1 MGQPPRNLRLLLMR
15 GLVIVASVAVVAQ
28 SAVLQFVSAES
39 YRLQADR
46 NRFRLVSVAAPRGV
60 IYDRHGELLVRN
72 SPRFVVAIVPADLPE
87 GAATTVLPQLAAHV
101 DGAEVESEEPTAP
114 VAGLLDRLL
123 ALVEAGQVDPFT
135 PVLLPG
141 QVPRKVALTIEARSF
156 QLPGVSVRAEPRR
169 SYLHGS
175 LATAVLGFTGP
186 IPPARLSEY
195 LADNDGGYS
204 LLDHVGLTGVE
215 MTYEAILRGRPGAE
229 HVEVDAQGRQ
239 IRTVGPGA
247 EPSPGGNL
255 ILTVDLSL
263 TRVVTKRLQAGM
275 EAAGS
280 PSGAVVAMD
289 PRTGEILA
297 WVSLPTYDANVLED
311 IFWGDASDEAY
322 RKLEEDPNLPLV
334 NRVITAQYPPGSIFK
349 IVVAAAALEEGILTP
364 STRLHCPGIISI
376 PDRYAPEDPERAQPF
391 FDWLPS
397 GHGSVQLIR
406 GIAESCDIYFY
417 MVAGGLQDPLGGE
430 QFSGLGQ
437 VRLASYARLFGL
449 GALTGIEIP
458 GEAPGLI
465 PDAEWK
471 RRTWAEPWVTG
482 DTYNMAIGQGFI
494 LATPLQVLNFTAAI
508 ANGGTLFQPR
518 IVREVVDSEGRIL
531 QAFISQPLRRLPI
544 APENLAAVREGM
556 RSVVERGTGLR
567 AQLAGIEVAGKT
579 GSAEY
584 PGPPDEE
591 GNLPTHAWFTAFAPA
606 ADPEIAIVAFL
617 EGGGEGGR
625 HAATVVA
632 EILAYYFS
640 APGGE
645 ATEG

>member
-1 MGQPPRNLRLLLMR
+1 MGQPPRNLRLLLLR
-15 GLVIVASVAVVAQ
+15 GLVILASVAVVAQ
-28 SAVLQFVSAES
+28 TGLLQFVSGES

-72 SPRFVVAIVPADLPE
+72 SPRFVISVVPADLPE

-101 DGAEVESEEPTAP
+101 DGEAVESVESTAP
-114 VAGLLDRLL
+114 VPGLLDRLL
-123 ALVEAGQVDPFT
+123 DIVEAGQIDPFT

-141 QVPRKVALTIEARSF
+141 HVPREVALTIEARSF
-156 QLPGVSVRAEPRR
+156 RLPGVAVRAEPRR
-169 SYLHGS
+169 SYLNGS
-175 LATAVLGFTGP
+175 LTTAVLGYTGP
-186 IPPARLSEY
+186 IPPDRLSEY
-195 LADNDGGYS
+195 LDDDDAGYS

-215 MTYEAILRGRPGAE
+215 MTYETVLRGRPGAE

-239 IRTVGPGA
+239 IRTVGPRA
-247 EPSPGGNL
+247 EPTPGGSL

-263 TRVVTKRLQAGM
+263 TRVVTERLQAGM
-275 EAAGS
+275 DAAGS

-297 WVSLPTYDANVLED
+297 LVSLPTYDANVLED
-311 IFWGDASDEAY
+311 IFWGDASPETY
-322 RKLEEDPNLPLV
+322 RDLDEDPNLPLV
-334 NRVITAQYPPGSIFK
+334 NRAITGQYPPGSTFK
-349 IVVAAAALEEGILTP
+349 VIVAAAALEEGVVTP
-364 STRLHCPGIISI
+364 STRIHCPGIISI
-376 PDRYAPEDPERAQPF
+376 PDRYFPEDPERAQPF

-397 GHGSVQLIR
+397 GHGSVRLIR

-417 MVAGGLQDPLGGE
+417 LLAGGLQDPLGGE
-430 QFSGLGQ
+430 EFAGLGHI
-437 VRLASYARLFGL
+437 RLASYARLFGI
-449 GALTGIEIP
+449 GSLTQIELP

-471 RRTWAEPWVTG
+471 RRTWGEPWVTG
-482 DTYNMAIGQGFI
+482 DTYNAAIGQGFI
-494 LATPLQVLNFTAAI
+494 LATPLQVLNYTAAV

-544 APENLAAVREGM
+544 APQNLAAVREGM
-556 RSVVERGTGLR
+556 RSAVERGTGLR
-567 AQLAGIEVAGKT
+567 AQLAGLEVAGKT

-617 EGGGEGGR
+617 EGGGEGGQ
-625 HAATVVA
+625 HAATVAA

-640 APGGE
+640 APASEETDG
-645 ATEG
+645 